1 AAATRPRF
9 DAHRA
14 ACTVCQLA
22 FAEAEAGKHWLA
34 ELTAAE
40 PPRMLLHNILAAT
53 TGARRAEAAAVAGRL
68 GWRERANAWMGRHV
82 RPVLHPMLQPR
93 FAMSAAMAFFSLSI
107 VFNLGWRDRKSTR
120 LNSSHSQISY

>member
-1 AAATRPRF
+1 PRPTHLHSF
-9 DAHRA
+9 PHDA
-14 ACTVCQLA
+14 L
-22 FAEAEAGKHWLA
+22 
-34 ELTAAE
+34 
-40 PPRMLLHNILAAT
+40 PIYNILAAT